1 MSKLAP
7 ITSRAKMNGGI
18 IKGKSSCGCGG
29 GCGCS
34 SSPAKQTEKSGAN
47 VPAKPGANVS
57 AKPAKEAPAT
67 RDQIYRMLRES
78 SKASDKYPL
87 VRGGA
92 PQVQEFRSGALEA
105 LWGGGAGAALAMKA
119 AFNLTKGP
127 KTAKIANS
135 IQNFFKGST
144 KAKTS
149 SNIRAD
155 GFGGRTTVGSR
166 PNYNNRGSN

>member
-1 MSKLAP
+1 MSKFTP

-29 GCGCS
+29 GCGS
-34 SSPAKQTEKSGAN
+34 GSSPAKQTEKSGAN
-47 VPAKPGANVS
+47 VPAAQG
-57 AKPAKEAPAT
+57 
-67 RDQIYRMLRES
+67 Q
-78 SKASDKYPL
+78 ASDKYPL

-92 PQVQEFRSGALEA
+92 PLVEGSGAFGA
-105 LWGGGAGAALAMKA
+105 LYGGGVKAGANLAMKA
-119 AFNLTKGP
+119 AGYLAKSP

-135 IQNFFKGST
+135 IQNFIKGGT
-144 KAKTS
+144 KATTP

>member
-1 MSKLAP
+1 MSKFTP

-18 IKGKSSCGCGG
+18 IKGKSGCGCGG
-29 GCGCS
+29 GCGCG

-47 VPAKPGANVS
+47 VPAAQG
-57 AKPAKEAPAT
+57 
-67 RDQIYRMLRES
+67 Q
-78 SKASDKYPL
+78 ASDKYPL

-92 PQVQEFRSGALEA
+92 PLVQSSGAFGA
-105 LWGGGAGAALAMKA
+105 LYGGGVKAGANLAMKA
-119 AFNLTKGP
+119 AGYLAKSP

-135 IQNFFKGST
+135 IQNFIKGGT
-144 KAKTS
+144 KATTP

>member
-1 MSKLAP
+1 MSKLTP

-29 GCGCS
+29 GCGRG

-47 VPAKPGANVS
+47 VPAAQG
-57 AKPAKEAPAT
+57 
-67 RDQIYRMLRES
+67 Q
-78 SKASDKYPL
+78 ASDKYPL
-87 VRGGA
+87 VRGGV
-92 PQVQEFRSGALEA
+92 PLVQGSGAFGA
-105 LWGGGAGAALAMKA
+105 LYGGGVKAGANLAMKA
-119 AFNLTKGP
+119 AGYLAKSP
-127 KTAKIANS
+127 KTAKIAHS
-135 IQNFFKGST
+135 IQNFIKGGT
-144 KAKTS
+144 KATTP

>member
-1 MSKLAP
+1 MSKLTP

-34 SSPAKQTEKSGAN
+34 SSPAKQTEKSGEN
-47 VPAKPGANVS
+47 VPAKPGE
-57 AKPAKEAPAT
+57 KAPAT
-67 RDQIYRMLRES
+67 RDQIRRILREQS
-78 SKASDKYPL
+78 QLPL

-92 PQVQEFRSGALEA
+92 PQVQDF
-105 LWGGGAGAALAMKA
+105 GGGALGALYGGGVKAGANLAMKA
-119 AFNLTKGP
+119 AGYLAKSP
-127 KTAKIANS
+127 KTAKIAHS
-135 IQNFFKGST
+135 IQNFIKGGT
-144 KAKTS
+144 KATTP

>member
-1 MSKLAP
+1 MSKLTP

-29 GCGCS
+29 ECGRS

-47 VPAKPGANVS
+47 VPAAQG
-57 AKPAKEAPAT
+57 
-67 RDQIYRMLRES
+67 Q
-78 SKASDKYPL
+78 ASDKYPL
-87 VRGGA
+87 VRGGV
-92 PQVQEFRSGALEA
+92 PLVQGSGALGA
-105 LWGGGAGAALAMKA
+105 LYGGGVKAGANLAMKA
-119 AFNLTKGP
+119 AGYLAKSP
-127 KTAKIANS
+127 KTAKIAHS
-135 IQNFFKGST
+135 IQNFIKGGT
-144 KAKTS
+144 KATTP

>member
-1 MSKLAP
+1 MSKFTP

-18 IKGKSSCGCGG
+18 IKGKSGCGCGWG
-29 GCGCS
+29 

-47 VPAKPGANVS
+47 VPAAQG
-57 AKPAKEAPAT
+57 
-67 RDQIYRMLRES
+67 Q
-78 SKASDKYPL
+78 ASDKYPL

-92 PQVQEFRSGALEA
+92 PLVQGSGALGA
-105 LWGGGAGAALAMKA
+105 LYGGGVKAGANLAMKA
-119 AFNLTKGP
+119 AGYLAKSP

-135 IQNFFKGST
+135 IQNFIKGGT
-144 KAKTS
+144 KATTP

>member
-1 MSKLAP
+1 MSKLTP

-29 GCGCS
+29 GCGRS

-47 VPAKPGANVS
+47 VPAAQG
-57 AKPAKEAPAT
+57 
-67 RDQIYRMLRES
+67 Q
-78 SKASDKYPL
+78 ASDKYPL

-92 PQVQEFRSGALEA
+92 THQDF
-105 LWGGGAGAALAMKA
+105 GGGALGALYGGGVKAGANLAMKA
-119 AFNLTKGP
+119 AGYLAKSP
-127 KTAKIANS
+127 KTAKIAHS
-135 IQNFFKGST
+135 IQNFIKGGT